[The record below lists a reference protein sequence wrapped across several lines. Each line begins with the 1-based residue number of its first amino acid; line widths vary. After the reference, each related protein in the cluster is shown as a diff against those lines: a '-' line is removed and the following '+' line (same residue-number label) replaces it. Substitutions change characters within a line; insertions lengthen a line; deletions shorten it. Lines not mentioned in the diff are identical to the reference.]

1 MEEQGT
7 RMTEERRQELAGLS
21 QLLDRIG
28 QAPRTDVER
37 IRLGEMLQ
45 AVGQGSFGPLLL
57 VPGVITLLPLVG
69 DIPGVPTLMAL
80 LVLLVAGQLLV
91 GRRTFWLPQWL
102 LKRSVPHGK
111 LDRAL
116 TWMHKPARVI
126 DRGLKPRLTW
136 LTQRAGTYLIALFC
150 FLIALAMP
158 LMEVVPF
165 SANGAGLALM
175 MFGLSLMANDGLWAL
190 LALILTGGTVGAVIV
205 ALL

>member
-1 MEEQGT
+1 
-7 RMTEERRQELAGLS
+7 MTEERRQDLAGLDH
-21 QLLDRIG
+21 LLERIE
-28 QAPRTDVER
+28 QAPRRDDER
-37 IRLGEMLQ
+37 VQLGDMLT
-45 AVGQGSFGPLLL
+45 AVGRGSFGSLLL

-69 DIPGVPTLMAL
+69 DIPGVPTLMAI
-80 LVLLVAGQLLV
+80 LVLLVAGQLLL

-102 LKRSVPHGK
+102 LKRSVSRSK
-111 LDRAL
+111 LDKAVA
-116 TWMHKPARVI
+116 WMRKPARAI
-126 DRGLKPRLTW
+126 DRLLKPRLTW
-136 LTQRAGTYLIALFC
+136 LTQRTGTCLVALFC

-190 LALILTGGTVGAVIV
+190 LALILTGGTVGVVIV

>member
-1 MEEQGT
+1 MS
-7 RMTEERRQELAGLS
+7 EREHQELAGLAH
-21 QLLDRIG
+21 LLERIG
-28 QAPRTDVER
+28 QAPRRDDER
-37 IRLGEMLQ
+37 VQLGDMLT
-45 AVGQGSFGPLLL
+45 AVGQGSFGSLLL

-80 LVLLVAGQLLV
+80 LVLLVAGQLLL

-102 LKRSVPHGK
+102 LKRSVSRAK
-111 LDRAL
+111 LDKAVA
-116 TWMHKPARVI
+116 WMRKPARAI
-126 DRGLKPRLTW
+126 DRLLKPRLTW
-136 LTQRAGTYLIALFC
+136 LTQRAGTYLVALFC

-190 LALILTGGTVGAVIV
+190 LALILTGGTVGGVAY

>member
-1 MEEQGT
+1 MAED
-7 RMTEERRQELAGLS
+7 RREELAGLTH
-21 QLLDRIG
+21 LLERIG
-28 QAPRTDVER
+28 QAPRRDDER
-37 IRLGEMLQ
+37 VQLGDMLT
-45 AVGQGSFGPLLL
+45 AVGQGSFGSLLL

-80 LVLLVAGQLLV
+80 LVLLVAGQLLL

-102 LKRSVPHGK
+102 LKCSVSRSK
-111 LDRAL
+111 LDKAVA
-116 TWMHKPARVI
+116 WMRKPARAI
-126 DRGLKPRLTW
+126 DRLLKPRLTW
-136 LTQRAGTYLIALFC
+136 LTQRAGTYLVAIFC

>member
-1 MEEQGT
+1 MAED
-7 RMTEERRQELAGLS
+7 RREELAGLTH
-21 QLLDRIG
+21 LLERIG
-28 QAPRTDVER
+28 QAPRRDDER
-37 IRLGEMLQ
+37 VQLGDMLT
-45 AVGQGSFGPLLL
+45 AVGQGSFGSLLL

-80 LVLLVAGQLLV
+80 LVLLVAGQLLL

-102 LKRSVPHGK
+102 LKRSVSRAK
-111 LDRAL
+111 LDKAVA
-116 TWMHKPARVI
+116 WMRKPARAI
-126 DRGLKPRLTW
+126 DRLLKPRLTW
-136 LTQRAGTYLIALFC
+136 LTQRAGTYLVALFC

>member
-1 MEEQGT
+1 MA
-7 RMTEERRQELAGLS
+7 ERQQELAGLDH
-21 QLLDRIG
+21 LLEQIG
-28 QAPRTDVER
+28 QAPRRDDER
-37 IRLGEMLQ
+37 VQLGDILT
-45 AVGQGSFGPLLL
+45 AVGRGSFGSLLL

-91 GRRTFWLPQWL
+91 GRRSFWLPGWL
-102 LKRSVPHGK
+102 LKRSVSRRK
-111 LDRAL
+111 LDKAVA
-116 TWMHKPARVI
+116 WMRKPARAI
-126 DRGLKPRLTW
+126 DRLLKPRMSW
-136 LTQRAGTYLIALFC
+136 LTRRAGTYLVAFVC

-165 SANGAGLALM
+165 SATGAGLALM

-190 LALILTGGTVGAVIV
+190 LALILTGGTVGGVAY

>member
-1 MEEQGT
+1 MS
-7 RMTEERRQELAGLS
+7 EREHQELAGLAH
-21 QLLDRIG
+21 LLERIG
-28 QAPRTDVER
+28 QAPRRDDER
-37 IRLGEMLQ
+37 VQLGDMLT
-45 AVGQGSFGPLLL
+45 AVGQGSFGSLLL

-80 LVLLVAGQLLV
+80 LVLLVAGQLLL

-102 LKRSVPHGK
+102 LKRSVSRAK
-111 LDRAL
+111 LDKAVA
-116 TWMHKPARVI
+116 WMRKPARAI
-126 DRGLKPRLTW
+126 DRLLKPRLTW
-136 LTQRAGTYLIALFC
+136 LTQRAGTYLVALFC

>member
-1 MEEQGT
+1 M
-7 RMTEERRQELAGLS
+7 RMAEDRREELAGLTH
-21 QLLDRIG
+21 LLERIG
-28 QAPRTDVER
+28 QAPRRDDER
-37 IRLGEMLQ
+37 VQLGDMLT
-45 AVGQGSFGPLLL
+45 AVGQGSFGSLLL

-80 LVLLVAGQLLV
+80 LVLLVAGQLLL

-102 LKRSVPHGK
+102 LKRSVSRAK
-111 LDRAL
+111 LDKAVA
-116 TWMHKPARVI
+116 WMRKPARAI
-126 DRGLKPRLTW
+126 DRLLKPRLTW
-136 LTQRAGTYLIALFC
+136 LTQRAGTYLVALFC

>member
-1 MEEQGT
+1 MAED
-7 RMTEERRQELAGLS
+7 RREELAGLDH
-21 QLLDRIG
+21 LLERIG
-28 QAPRTDVER
+28 QAPRRDDER
-37 IRLGEMLQ
+37 VQLGDMLT
-45 AVGQGSFGPLLL
+45 AVGQGSFGSLLL

-80 LVLLVAGQLLV
+80 LVLLVAGQLLL

-102 LKRSVPHGK
+102 LKRSVSRVK
-111 LDRAL
+111 LDKAVA
-116 TWMHKPARVI
+116 WMRKPARAI
-126 DRGLKPRLTW
+126 DRLLKPRLTW
-136 LTQRAGTYLIALFC
+136 LTQRAGTYLVALFC

>member
-1 MEEQGT
+1 MAED
-7 RMTEERRQELAGLS
+7 RREELAGLDH
-21 QLLDRIG
+21 LLERIG
-28 QAPRTDVER
+28 QAPRRNER
-37 IRLGEMLQ
+37 VQLGDMLT
-45 AVGQGSFGPLLL
+45 AVGRGSFGSLLL

-69 DIPGVPTLMAL
+69 DIPGVPTLMAI
-80 LVLLVAGQLLV
+80 LVLLVAGQLLL
-91 GRRTFWLPQWL
+91 GCRTFWLPQWL
-102 LKRSVPHGK
+102 LKRSVSQSK
-111 LDRAL
+111 LDKAVA
-116 TWMHKPARVI
+116 WMRKPARAI
-126 DRGLKPRLTW
+126 DRLLKPRLTW
-136 LTQRAGTYLIALFC
+136 LTQRTGTCLVALFC